1 MKQLIQSEL
10 SRLVMRRR
18 TAIILIIS
26 LLAFIFIAFFN
37 STFGVGFYDPF
48 VTANLDSLNFTPFI
62 LRDYHFYLVLILC
75 PLLVVETFNRE
86 RYSGE
91 YRMVMIR
98 PYSRVQLY
106 VAKILTL
113 AIVMGVF
120 SIILW
125 MMANIFAQL
134 MLPKVTL
141 SLIHI

>member
-75 PLLVVETFNRE
+75 PLLVVENIDACDCYGGIFNH
-86 RYSGE
+86 
-91 YRMVMIR
+91 
-98 PYSRVQLY
+98 
-106 VAKILTL
+106 
-113 AIVMGVF
+113 IVDDGKYIC
-120 SIILW
+120 S
-125 MMANIFAQL
+125 AD
-134 MLPKVTL
+134 VT
-141 SLIHI
+141 